1 LGTDAAG
8 WKSATGRRV
17 WGDGNARLLAV
28 AWTWCAAGGCRHGTK
43 IIVGGTWHAAGKGC
57 AVPRKRGPTPEWR
70 DRRGTVQFAAEIWL
84 PGKAVGAWVESHN
97 HELGD
102 CVASPWSHDHNSH
115 PTRTSRNAVVE
126 DRIRAAS
133 GQMPWRLGF
142 SNDLHARISHS
153 VLFFR
158 TSDLSYY
165 YFRLNYVT
173 KKDSR

>member
-1 LGTDAAG
+1 V
-8 WKSATGRRV
+8 GRRQRETV
-17 WGDGNARLLAV
+17 GSGMDLVRCRWV
-28 AWTWCAAGGCRHGTK
+28 QAWDKDYRG
-43 IIVGGTWHAAGKGC
+43 
-57 AVPRKRGPTPEWR
+57 RKRLCRATKKGLTPEWR

-84 PGKAVGAWVESHN
+84 PGKAEGARVESHN